1 MWESTSNLDI
11 KSFEKLCNRLSKND
25 PKVVEVNCARFTM
38 GDLLVDTLVDSIQ
51 CNTVAKTLIIP
62 LQFLT
67 PDSAAIIGARTSI
80 SEIRLVRGENP
91 EIVQVL
97 EAFFKH
103 ASKSLALKRVAIQG
117 SRINRDI
124 AVALQDFL
132 LQSQSIEEL
141 NLSRT
146 GLNNELFR
154 LIVPAIHE
162 SMSLE
167 RLDLSFNDF
176 NHESVTRLFEKL
188 DLKLSFLDI
197 SYNVI
202 DSSGI
207 RSLSGYLLESESE
220 FFLKIGPISSFGM
233 MVFLDHLPRMKS
245 LKNLEIVDASG
256 LNDEVWSTLRHALGS
271 NSFLDAL
278 TLCESEDA
286 NGRVSSA
293 IGDALLQNKTLR
305 RLDMMYSDVTEVGA
319 AHLSEALEVNQ
330 TLKALNLRYNLLQDE
345 GAAVFGQRLGHMT
358 GLEELVLS
366 ENQIGVD
373 GLKALLDGLHQN
385 RSLRCFNI
393 EANPGLNQ
401 HFLAGFRFR
410 TRLNILA
417 TTAII
422 LDDQTPLAL
431 WSRLIE
437 SLAERKWIDVLNYLL
452 RQKPVLVK
460 Y

>member
-11 KSFEKLCNRLSKND
+11 NSFAKLCSRLRMND
-25 PKVVEVNCARFTM
+25 PRVVEVNCARFTM
-38 GDLLVDTLVDSIQ
+38 GDLLVDTLVDSFQ

-67 PDSAAIIGARTSI
+67 PDSAAIIGARSSI

-91 EIVQVL
+91 EIEQVL

-103 ASKSLALKRVAIQG
+103 ASKSPSLKQVSIQG
-117 SRINRDI
+117 SRINRNI
-124 AVALQDFL
+124 AVALRDFV

-154 LIVPAIHE
+154 LMIPAIHR
-162 SMSLE
+162 SKSLE

-176 NHESVTRLFEKL
+176 SHESVTQLFEKF

-202 DSSGI
+202 DSFGI
-207 RSLSGYLLESESE
+207 RSLSEYLVESEGE
-220 FFLKIGPISSFGM
+220 FCLKIGPVSSFGM
-233 MVFLDHLPRMKS
+233 MVFLDHLPRMKR

-256 LNDEVWSTLRHALGS
+256 LNDEVWSTFRHALGS
-271 NSFLDAL
+271 NSFLEAL

-293 IGDALLQNKTLR
+293 IGDALLQNKTLE
-305 RLDMMYSDVTEVGA
+305 RLDVLYSDVTAVGA
-319 AHLSEALEVNQ
+319 AHLSGALEVNQ

-345 GAAVFGQRLGHMT
+345 GAAAFGQSLENMT

-373 GLKALLDGLHQN
+373 GLQALLDGLHQN
-385 RSLRCFNI
+385 RSLRRFNI
-393 EANPGLNQ
+393 ETNPGINQ
-401 HFLAGFRFR
+401 HFLAGVRFR

-417 TTAII
+417 TTASI

-431 WSRLIE
+431 WSHLIE